1 MVLRIIVDI
10 IQAYLIVLLVR
21 IVFTWF
27 PINPWSRL
35 ARVVRVLAALTD
47 PILVPVRRVLPPL
60 RVGSGAAID
69 LSPLLVFFAL
79 EILLN
84 VLRYA

>member
-1 MVLRIIVDI
+1 MILRIIVDI
-10 IQAYLIVLLVR
+10 IQAYLVVLLVR

-27 PINPWSRL
+27 PINPWSRM
-35 ARVVRVLAALTD
+35 ARVVRILAAVTD
-47 PILVPVRRVLPPL
+47 PILVPVRRLLPPL
-60 RVGSGAAID
+60 RVGAAAVD
-69 LSPLLVFFAL
+69 LSPLIVFFVL